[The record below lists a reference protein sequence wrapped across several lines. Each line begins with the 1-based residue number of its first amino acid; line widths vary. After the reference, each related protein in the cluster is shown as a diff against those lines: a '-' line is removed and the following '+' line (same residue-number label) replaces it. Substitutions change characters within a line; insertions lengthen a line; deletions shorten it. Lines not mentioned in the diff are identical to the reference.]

1 MAKFAYAQDD
11 TFLRVVECLREGM
24 SPEHIV
30 PHLPDYNTG
39 RNLQVVKYRVPE
51 ISPSLTAHHTLLAP
65 LSNIRFPI
73 DEVNEGIETK
83 DGC

>member
-11 TFLRVVECLREGM
+11 TFLRVVECLREGR
-24 SPEHIV
+24 SAEHIV
-30 PHLPDYNTG
+30 PHLPDKNTG
-39 RNLQVVKYRVPE
+39 RNLHLVKYRVPE
-51 ISPSLTAHHTLLAP
+51 IAPSLTAHHTLLEP

-83 DGC
+83 GGC